1 MSGRAQALKFQR
13 KKDEDDNWDFLDG
26 DDADA
31 TGAPAAVTNTWN
43 PYDDDGYEITDPKE
57 FKTRHY
63 LKRYLKNSEKITNE
77 LLD

>member
-31 TGAPAAVTNTWN
+31 TDAPAAVTNTWN

>member
-13 KKDEDDNWDFLDG
+13 KKDEDDNWDFLDDG
-26 DDADA
+26 NADA
-31 TGAPAAVTNTWN
+31 ADAPAVANTWT
-43 PYDDDGYEITDPKE
+43 PYEDDGYEMTDPKE